1 MFRSWTWWITLLL
14 LAAGL
19 GYFWMLGRGVV
30 FVRVEGGGKP
40 AAQGAR

>member
-14 LAAGL
+14 LVVSL

-30 FVRVEGGGKP
+30 FLRVDPNTKP
-40 AAQGAR
+40 TPEAPR